1 MLVSAFFSRTE
12 SRRRS
17 KKEETGHCREG
28 AQPTTPSDE
37 DSKATPEAGA
47 GGRSSRSTKGEGGAS
62 NLGIQV
68 VLERQRERPTPNP
81 RAPPP
86 AQLPS
91 SHLALYESQYN

>member
-12 SRRRS
+12 SRRSS

-28 AQPTTPSDE
+28 AQATTPSDE
-37 DSKATPEAGA
+37 DKARPEAGA
-47 GGRSSRSTKGEGGAS
+47 GGRSSRGIKGEGGAS

-86 AQLPS
+86 AQLRS
-91 SHLALYESQYN
+91 SHLARYESRYN

>member
-1 MLVSAFFSRTE
+1 MLVASHQEGHAG
-12 SRRRS
+12 
-17 KKEETGHCREG
+17 KEETGHCRVACLIQG
-28 AQPTTPSDE
+28 TKDGS
-37 DSKATPEAGA
+37 
-47 GGRSSRSTKGEGGAS
+47 RSSRSSRSIKGGGGAS

-91 SHLALYESQYN
+91 SHLALYESQYT